1 MNKLELSIVALLAS
15 TAVSFGASYTWN
27 GGSAD
32 WSSAVNWIPNGVPG
46 PSDFATISNGYVIV
60 DTDQAVAQLDFTGGE
75 IRGGATLT
83 VNSLLNWAGG
93 AMRGTGA
100 ANADGCTRI
109 AEGATCNVDTT
120 NSPGNVNRVL
130 LSGRKLENAGIIIW
144 TGTNW
149 FSWDGGAVLT
159 NRASALFEARDD
171 AYLAHTTNMQP
182 TNNQPRFDNAGIFR
196 KSAGT
201 GTTIVSGL
209 FNNWGTVE
217 AQTGEWECRS
227 TLTNSGT
234 LAAAEGAVVTLAL
247 PTSSYV
253 FTDGARLIGDGIH
266 RVPAGRTIAVV
277 GEVVAHNLDLRGEL
291 MGLGTLHI
299 TGNMTWPSGKML
311 EAGRTVI
318 ESGGTLNLNGTNWVW
333 LDGRALENAGTI
345 KQVDRGELDLLYG
358 AIITNRPGALIDLQT
373 NAVISLLGLDPSPR
387 IDNAGLFRKINSA
400 GTSVLAVSFN
410 NYGTN
415 EVQSGTL
422 QCILGFT
429 NYGRAIVA
437 AGATH
442 QLASGGVATGI
453 FEAVGG
459 GLVEFTH
466 GVYSLNDGAQLIGG
480 GLHRIND
487 ATLSVDG
494 SVTAQNLEMVSNGAV
509 LTGSGTMT
517 VTETL
522 NWTRGMMSG
531 SGRTVIAEGATCDVG
546 STDNVGLNPRTFEN
560 AGKVNWIGSAWLA
573 YGNGAVI
580 TNRPSGVFEA
590 QSDAYLAHA
599 FGAAPHFDNAG
610 TFRKSPGTGITK
622 IGGGFNNFGTVDV
635 KTGTLEY
642 VGAFTNHSLVIV
654 AADATHRLTSGGLAT
669 GVFEAAGGGL
679 VEFTSGIYH
688 LMDGA
693 QFIGA
698 GLHRINGGS
707 LSVNGNVSAENLELA
722 SNAAVLTGPGTMTVT
737 ETLNWTRGTMNGSG
751 RTVIAEGAT
760 CNIGST
766 ENVGLGVRTLEN
778 AGKVNWTGSA
788 WLAYGDGAL
797 ITNRPSGV
805 FEAQSDAY
813 LAHAFGA
820 APRFDN
826 AGTFCKSPGTG
837 ISIIGGNF
845 NNYGTNE
852 VLSGTLQ
859 LNAGYTYIQYAGRT
873 RVCGGG
879 NIANASPLQILAGEV
894 GGSGIIS
901 GSVNNPG
908 GAVSPGCSPGQLT
921 IGGAYTQGANGTLDI
936 ELAGNIPGTS
946 HDRLAIG
953 GAATLGGS
961 LEVKLTDDFYPN
973 TNALFTFLTT
983 ASRSGNFSS
992 FYYPSNDVGLKVTN
1006 TPTSFSVEVINV
1018 RPVLAAIPDQT
1029 NDEMTVFS
1037 YLATATDDDR
1047 PAQTL
1052 TYSLTNSPANAS
1064 INPVTGLITWTP
1076 TEAQGPMT
1084 TNITVRV
1091 TDNGTPNLTVS
1102 RTFGIVINEINGAPV
1117 LALPADTNIN
1127 ELTVFAA
1134 TATATDSDIPT
1145 NGPLLLELVSGPSG
1159 LTVST
1164 NGAIDWTPTEAQGS
1178 NTYTVVIR
1186 VTDTNEF
1193 AVNEKQLSTTNS
1205 LTFTVNEVNLPPVL
1219 TVPGAQTL
1227 DELTTLT
1234 VTNTAS
1240 DPDLPLNGL
1249 MFTLVSP
1256 PAGMTIDPTSGV
1268 ISWTPAEDQGSNT
1281 FGITMVITDD
1291 SPFAI
1296 NAGHLSVTNTFI
1308 VTVTESNRPPVLILP
1323 AGTNVNELIHFTA
1336 TATATDSDIPAN
1348 PLTFALVSGPAGL
1361 TVSSNGSINWTPD
1374 EAQGPSTNAVTIS
1387 VTDTNP
1393 LAGNATSLSVTS
1405 SFEIALNEVNVAPV
1419 LGALTDRTVN
1429 PGETISFTATATDAD
1444 LPTNTLSYSLISP
1457 PLGANLN
1464 AANGDFIWRPSA
1476 ALANTTNVLQV
1487 RVQDNGAPVSND
1499 VKSFTVI
1506 VHALAPVVLIPMSY
1520 SSGQFQFQ
1528 VGGPT
1533 NPDYVIMA
1541 STNLTVWTDIATNV
1555 SPATPFQFIDD
1566 SAGAFPHRTYRVRLE
1581 P

>member
-27 GGSAD
+27 GGSND
-32 WSSAVNWIPNGVPG
+32 WSSATNWIPNGVPG
-46 PSDFATISNGYVIV
+46 PSDFAAISNGYVIV

-83 VNSLLNWAGG
+83 VNSLLNWTGG
-93 AMRGTGA
+93 AMKGTGA
-100 ANADGCTRI
+100 TTAEGWTLI

-120 NSPGNVNRVL
+120 NSPGDANRVL
-130 LSGRKLENAGIIIW
+130 LDGRNLENAGIIIW
-144 TGTNW
+144 TGTDW
-149 FSWDGGAVLT
+149 FSWQDGAVLT
-159 NRASALFEARDD
+159 NRAGALFEARSD
-171 AYLAHTTNMQP
+171 AYLAHTTSGHYPNY
-182 TNNQPRFDNAGIFR
+182 QPRFDNAGIFR

-209 FNNWGTVE
+209 FNNWGTVDV
-217 AQTGEWECRS
+217 QTGEWECRS

-253 FTDGARLIGDGIH
+253 FTDGAQLIGDGIH

-291 MGLGTLHI
+291 LGLGTLHI
-299 TGNMTWPSGKML
+299 TGAMTWPTGKML

-318 ESGGTLNLNGTNWVW
+318 EPGATLSLNGTNWVW

-345 KQVDRGELDLLYG
+345 KQVDKGELDLLYG

-387 IDNAGLFRKINSA
+387 IDNAGLFRKSNSA

-466 GVYSLNDGAQLIGG
+466 GVYSLNAGAQLIGG

-494 SVTAQNLEMVSNGAV
+494 SVTAQNLEMVSNSAV

-522 NWTRGMMSG
+522 NWTRGTMSG

-610 TFRKSPGTGITK
+610 TFRKSPGTGVTK
-622 IGGGFNNFGTVDV
+622 IGGGFNNYGTVDV

-642 VGAFTNHSLVIV
+642 VGAFTNHSLVIM
-654 AADATHRLTSGGLAT
+654 AAGATHRLTSGGSAT
-669 GVFEAAGGGL
+669 GVFEAAAGGL

-737 ETLNWTRGTMNGSG
+737 GTLNWTRGTMNGPG

-826 AGTFCKSPGTG
+826 AGTFRKSPGTG

-873 RVCGGG
+873 SVCGGG

-1037 YLATATDDDR
+1037 HLAAATDDDR

-1052 TYSLTNSPANAS
+1052 TYSLTNSPAGAS
-1064 INPVTGLITWTP
+1064 INPSTGLISWTP

-1091 TDNGTPNLTVS
+1091 TDNGIPNLTVS
-1102 RTFGIVINEINGAPV
+1102 RTFAIVINEVNVAP
-1117 LALPADTNIN
+1117 ALTLPPDTNVN
-1127 ELTVFAA
+1127 ELVHFTA

-1145 NGPLLLELVSGPSG
+1145 NALTFALVSGPEG

-1164 NGAIDWTPTEAQGS
+1164 NGVIEWTPNEAQGPS
-1178 NTYTVVIR
+1178 TNTVYIS
-1186 VTDTNEF
+1186 VTDTNSI
-1193 AVNEKQLSTTNS
+1193 AVNEKSLSVTNS
-1205 LTFTVNEVNLPPVL
+1205 FQIVVNEVNLPPVL
-1219 TVPGAQTL
+1219 TVPSNRIITEQ
-1227 DELTTLT
+1227 TTLA
-1234 VTNTAS
+1234 VSAS
-1240 DPDLPLNGL
+1240 ATDPDLPANPLTFAL
-1249 MFTLVSP
+1249 ISP
-1256 PAGMTIDPTSGV
+1256 PAGMVIDPNNCA
-1268 ISWTPAEDQGSNT
+1268 ISWTPAEDQGPTTNT
-1281 FGITMVITDD
+1281 ITVVATDD
-1291 SPFAI
+1291 SPLAI
-1296 NAGHLSVTNTFI
+1296 NAPHLSVTNTFI
-1308 VTVTESNRPPVLILP
+1308 VTVTESNQPPVLILP
-1323 AGTNVNELIHFTA
+1323 ANTNINELIHFTV
-1336 TATATDSDIPAN
+1336 TATATDADMPGN
-1348 PLTFALVSGPAGL
+1348 PLTFALVSGPPGL
-1361 TVSSNGSINWTPD
+1361 TVSTSGEVNWTPD
-1374 EAQGPSTNAVTIS
+1374 ESQGPSTNTVAIS
-1387 VTDTNP
+1387 VSDTNP
-1393 LAGNATSLSVTS
+1393 VALNGTSLSVTS
-1405 SFEIALNEVNVAPV
+1405 SFEITVQEVNVAPV
-1419 LGALTDRTVN
+1419 LGLLNDYIVNAGRTV
-1429 PGETISFTATATDAD
+1429 SFTVAATDSDVPA
-1444 LPTNTLSYSLISP
+1444 NSLSFSLLSP
-1457 PLGANLN
+1457 PTGATITS
-1464 AANGDFIWRPSA
+1464 GGSFSWRPVVA
-1476 ALANTTNVLQV
+1476 VANTTNVV
-1487 RVQDNGAPVSND
+1487 RLRVEDNGAPATND
-1499 VKSFTVI
+1499 TRSFQVI
-1506 VHALAPVVLIPMSY
+1506 VNPLTPTELAALGFVN
-1520 SSGQFQFQ
+1520 GQFTLG
-1528 VGGPT
+1528 VTGPLG
-1533 NPDYVIMA
+1533 PDYVIMG
-1541 STNLTVWTDIATNV
+1541 STNLQHWSDLTTN
-1555 SPATPFQFIDD
+1555 PAPALPFQHIDPQ
-1566 SAGAFPHRTYRVRLE
+1566 AGAFSNRAYRVRLQ